1 MFIGIKT
8 GSLWHVLLRNTIKES
23 VMCELFG
30 VNTSEKIQL
39 NTLLKTFFSHGTK
52 HPHGWGMA
60 FLNEDMIYIEKQA
73 VAANK
78 STHLMEYLEKPLTAN
93 KMIAHIRFATKG
105 NIDYENCHPFTI
117 EDNTGR
123 IWTLAHN
130 GTVFE
135 GGILDLFFYVQ
146 EGQTVNV
153 YYILLLNRPVNGS
166 RRKDARC
173 WEKRGSGL

>member
-1 MFIGIKT
+1 
-8 GSLWHVLLRNTIKES
+8 
-23 VMCELFG
+23 
-30 VNTSEKIQL
+30 
-39 NTLLKTFFSHGTK
+39 
-52 HPHGWGMA
+52 MA
-60 FLNEDMIYIEKQA
+60 FLNEDMVYIEKQA

-105 NIDYENCHPFTI
+105 NIDYENCHPFTM